1 MMITIALITNR
12 PLHPETLESIK
23 SFDDIVVI
31 SNGTD
36 TFIPHLPQMRVIEH
50 TFTGFGPLR
59 NLAATHA
66 KHDWI
71 LALDADEVL
80 SPALLDELK
89 TLTLKPKTIY
99 AMPFKNYFNNRWI
112 KGCGWY
118 PDRHPRLYNKKE
130 TAFTNTKVHEGL
142 IEDSLT
148 RHNLTSPI
156 IHYSYETLSDFLK
169 KMEIYSDLFATEH
182 QGSKKSSFTKALIH
196 GGFAFFKSYI
206 LKRGFLDGREGYI
219 ISVYQGQTAY
229 YKYLKLLEANRTCSS
244 F

>member
-1 MMITIALITNR
+1 MITIALITNR
-12 PLHPETLESIK
+12 ALHPKTVQSIK
-23 SFDDIVVI
+23 AFDDIVVVN
-31 SNGTD
+31 NGERA
-36 TFIPHLPQMRVIEH
+36 FIPPLPQMRVIDH
-50 TFTGFGPLR
+50 AFIGFGPLR

-66 KHDWI
+66 KHDLI

-80 SPALLDELK
+80 SAELLEELK
-89 TLTLKPKTIY
+89 TLHLKKNTIY
-99 AMPFKNYFNNRWI
+99 SMPFKNYFNNRWI

-118 PDRHPRLYNKKE
+118 PDRHIRLYNKKE
-130 TAFTNTKVHEGL
+130 TAFTNEKVHEGV
-142 IEDSLT
+142 IKD
-148 RHNLTSPI
+148 NLKVVRLHSPI
-156 IHYSYETLSDFLK
+156 IHYSYESLSDFLK
-169 KMEIYSDLFATEH
+169 KMEIYSNLFAMEH
-182 QGSKKSSFTKALIH
+182 KGLKKSSFRKALIH